1 MWMKIL
7 VLFLTLV
14 CIMLLITREQP
25 VPDKETLRKDSL
37 KREAKKLIIYK

>member
-14 CIMLLITREQP
+14 CIMLMITWEQP
-25 VPDKETLRKDSL
+25 VPSKEELRKDSL
-37 KREAKKLIIYK
+37 MREAKKLLIY